1 MFLIFL
7 KYRYK
12 THFMAGTKIIQKNKT
27 QSIAKQSI
35 TFHTNYCILSKV
47 CSFYQNTLFTL
58 YLKIKKQL
66 SLVR

>member
-47 CSFYQNTLFTL
+47 CSFYQNTA
-58 YLKIKKQL
+58 Q
-66 SLVR
+66 